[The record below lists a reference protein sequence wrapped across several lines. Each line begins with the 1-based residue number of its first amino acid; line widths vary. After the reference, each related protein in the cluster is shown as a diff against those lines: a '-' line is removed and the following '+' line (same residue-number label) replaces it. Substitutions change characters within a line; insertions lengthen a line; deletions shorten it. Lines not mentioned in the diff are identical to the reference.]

1 MNYLDFTNPHG
12 EGLIINTYHARGVLV
27 YINDALIPEDKLMCV
42 YHLLRRRKYHWS
54 WYEDNNVSK
63 KEITDY
69 LEADSFR
76 DNKKSK
82 IYYLCEEMQLIDEG
96 RLTPAGVSLIGRE
109 KMGGNRNIDYIL
121 DEVIARGY
129 NDNSGE
135 FNDYMVL
142 LQRKEFKDLIAM
154 ELYEYYFWRE
164 RHEFDLQLL
173 REIVNNVA
181 EHFANPDVGQQIE
194 SGLLQNLPIAIIIPT
209 VKAIWSKLKK
219 DREERNEEPEEE
231 IGIMRRWGG

>member
-1 MNYLDFTNPHG
+1 
-12 EGLIINTYHARGVLV
+12 
-27 YINDALIPEDKLMCV
+27 
-42 YHLLRRRKYHWS
+42 
-54 WYEDNNVSK
+54 
-63 KEITDY
+63 
-69 LEADSFR
+69 
-76 DNKKSK
+76 
-82 IYYLCEEMQLIDEG
+82 
-96 RLTPAGVSLIGRE
+96 
-109 KMGGNRNIDYIL
+109 MGGNRNIDYIL

-194 SGLLQNLPIAIIIPT
+194 SGLLQNLPIAIIPT

-231 IGIMRRWGG
+231 IGIMRHWGG